1 MKQVM
6 MMKRQKGAALVIGLM
21 LLVVLTLLAVTGM
34 NTASMEL
41 VMAGNEQYRQR
52 AFQASETGIE
62 QAVPKVPFIGQ
73 SCSPVEI
80 AKSPNSETGTTYK
93 VTSQYMGDHIESGVV
108 RLHYELRSEGT
119 SSRNA
124 NALHIQGTYVSQNS
138 GDVTYGS
145 GCMPAAPQPDPQQ
158 PVS

>member
-1 MKQVM
+1 MKHQS
-6 MMKRQKGAALVIGLM
+6 GAALVVGLM

-52 AFQASETGIE
+52 AFQASEAGIE
-62 QAVPKVPFIGQ
+62 QALPRVPFIGQ
-73 SCSPVEI
+73 SCSPVKI
-80 AKSPNSETGTTYK
+80 AESPESETPTTYQ
-93 VTSQYMGDHIESGVV
+93 VTSQFMGENSSGELVH
-108 RLHYELRSEGT
+108 LHYELRSTGT

-124 NALHIQGTYVSQNS
+124 NAEHIQGALVTQNS
-138 GDVTYGS
+138 GGVTYGS
-145 GCMPAAPQPDPQQ
+145 ACMPAAPQPDPNPQQ

>member
-1 MKQVM
+1 
-6 MMKRQKGAALVIGLM
+6 M

-52 AFQASETGIE
+52 AFQASEAGIE
-62 QAVPKVPFIGQ
+62 QAMPRVPFIGQ
-73 SCSPVEI
+73 SCSPVKIVES
-80 AKSPNSETGTTYK
+80 KFVESPESETVANYK
-93 VTSQYMGDHIESGVV
+93 VTSQYMGDRPSSGGVV
-108 RLHYELRSEGT
+108 ELHYELRSEGT

-124 NALHIQGTYVSQNS
+124 NALNVQGAFVAQND

-145 GCMPAAPQPDPQQ
+145 ECMPAAPQPDPQQ